1 MNKHTHVEVLALI
14 PARGGS
20 KGIPRKNIKQFC
32 GKPLMAWT
40 IEEAKKSR
48 YITRIIVSTDDE
60 EIAERR
66 IFSRHAAGK
75 LKMNDAVRLVRMHG
89 GHAHTLV
96 KGRHGYI
103 LRPDADVW
111 WNVLLLAFHV
121 DGEFRMPVYAAR

>member
-1 MNKHTHVEVLALI
+1 MDLFVPQLNFITILHFIRAELGCFFSVHGHAGQDSEITHHILAPYLEEV
-14 PARGGS
+14 
-20 KGIPRKNIKQFC
+20 
-32 GKPLMAWT
+32 
-40 IEEAKKSR
+40 
-48 YITRIIVSTDDE
+48 
-60 EIAERR
+60 AERR

-75 LKMNDAVRLVRMHG
+75 FKMNDAIGFMRVHG